1 MPRYVVTVKSPRS
14 PEEAFAYMA
23 DLTNFE
29 QWDPGVGA
37 ARQVHGEGIGL
48 GSAYDVDVKGVVG
61 SLTLRYEITAFDE
74 PTRFVAEA
82 RSATLTSVDTIS
94 VAADGDGSTVTYD
107 AELTLNG
114 LLGLA
119 NPFLGIAFKVTGD
132 RAAAGLVAALDGER
146 VSA

>member
-1 MPRYVVTVKSPRS
+1 MTSSDHSPD
-14 PEEAFAYMA
+14 A
-23 DLTNFE
+23 
-29 QWDPGVGA
+29 GVQLSA
-37 ARQVHGEGIGL
+37 ASLSTALPFHVLLDGELRVIGL

-82 RSATLTSVDTIS
+82 RSATLTSVDPIS
-94 VAADGDGSTVTYD
+94 VAADCDGSTVTYD

-119 NPFLGIAFKVTGD
+119 NQ
-132 RAAAGLVAALDGER
+132 RQ
-146 VSA
+146 